1 MDTQNEARERVLQ
14 NIIER
19 ELAMFLAA
27 PNEGGPAACQQ
38 RPETFRLMRWMAHAV
53 HDNATLLSYL
63 RDLEEAESNGRNFMI
78 EKYARMDDR
87 IPPLSANP
95 RITAIADAEALW
107 LEEAARRYPLS
118 LSGATAATCFI
129 AIFPVN
135 WKRCPT
141 RRWICTSGKY
151 RTRAKKI
158 EIWWKSA
165 IICSVGVWGMLPL
178 PRAKPHCGNRRTN
191 NGTETPKIQRW
202 PGLPSRPPGNMLSRP
217 RYSKRLPDSMHSS
230 CGGGPVSPPALF
242 TLPAAHATA

>member
-14 NIIER
+14 DIIER

-118 LSGATAATCFI
+118 LRGNGGDMFHRYISCELETLSDQTLDLYFREVRDAREENRNMVEERHNLLCRRLGYASLAARE
-129 AIFPVN
+129 A
-135 WKRCPT
+135 
-141 RRWICTSGKY
+141 
-151 RTRAKKI
+151 
-158 EIWWKSA
+158 
-165 IICSVGVWGMLPL
+165 
-178 PRAKPHCGNRRTN
+178 
-191 NGTETPKIQRW
+191 
-202 PGLPSRPPGNMLSRP
+202 
-217 RYSKRLPDSMHSS
+217 
-230 CGGGPVSPPALF
+230 ALRQQ
-242 TLPAAHATA
+242 AEE